1 MKNLFTF
8 LCCLFATAFT
18 INAQNTLFSD
28 DFEGGTFPAGYTMY
42 DLDGNNVTTAN
53 NFNQVYTTAWTDR
66 VTFTNDPN
74 KFISSISIYV
84 PAGTSDD
91 WVITPKISLV
101 ANTDNWLFYDVRNG
115 STQKTETYEI
125 LISTTTTNVDSFT
138 VIYAETSTPKTWT
151 SERIN
156 LDSYAGEDVYI
167 AFRNTTYDG
176 SIIVIDNI
184 SVVHSLPS
192 ADAGITNI
200 DVPMKVKA
208 GDVVDIKATIGYFGI
223 DSLGSVD
230 FNWSIDGGTVNS
242 NSING
247 LNLTFG
253 QTINRTHSG
262 KWTSTAADIGKT
274 MKLKVWTSNPNGQT
288 DENLSNDT
296 LVQEIIIGNG
306 LTVQRNLLFEEF
318 TTAGCVHCPDGHI
331 RASQLLAQNP
341 NAIAVNIHSCFG
353 SDAMTNT
360 HASNIC
366 SKIGSN
372 SAPTGMVD
380 RILYDGESHIAFG
393 RGSWIARANVR
404 SAVGSEAAISFENA
418 SYNSTTRNITFD
430 VITNFVDLVQ
440 AGDLRLSLMIVED
453 SLTGTGNGWD
463 QRNAGYNVPGYGTGN
478 PLRGYVHRHVLR
490 DIKPSTW
497 GDATVFPNKVEINKE
512 YKKNFSFT
520 LNAGYDINQ
529 VSFVAVVSYYGDND
543 KNNYTVINA
552 KEISLVDLSTGIKK
566 LSKEVH
572 RLDIYPNPTAEQT
585 NVEIGLNENT
595 NVEMVLRDI
604 TGKVVYEKSHGVMLK
619 GTHQLP
625 IDVSSFANGFYFV
638 NIKVGDAQLSRKII
652 VNK

>member
-8 LCCLFATAFT
+8 LYCLFATTFVV
-18 INAQNTLFSD
+18 NAQNVLFED
-28 DFEGGTFPAGYTMY
+28 DFQTGTFPSTKGYTLLKNDSY
-42 DLDGNNVTTAN
+42 TAQNLGNNA
-53 NFNQVYTTAWTDR
+53 AWSSVR
-66 VTFTNDPN
+66 FTNTEVTN
-74 KFISSISIYV
+74 LFMGSSCALGGSNVADRWSIL
-84 PAGTSDD
+84 
-91 WVITPKISLV
+91 PKITLDT
-101 ANTDNWLFYDVRNG
+101 ADNNWLFYVVRNG
-115 STQKTETYEI
+115 GGSNNSYEV
-125 LISTTTTNVDSFT
+125 LVSTTDQNPSSFT
-138 VIYAETSTPKTWT
+138 QIY
-151 SERIN
+151 SEANAPGSWKEVALN
-156 LDSYAGEDVYI
+156 LSGFEGEDVYI
-167 AFRNTTYDG
+167 AFRNVGYGGTIIAIDD
-176 SIIVIDNI
+176 IIVASNI
-184 SVVHSLPS
+184 AF
-192 ADAGITNI
+192 ADAE
-200 DVPMKVKA
+200 VRQL
-208 GDVVDIKATIGYFGI
+208 DVVDKATGGSPFQIKAEVVSRSS

-230 FNWSIDGGTVNS
+230 LNWSVDGGTVE
-242 NSING
+242 
-247 LNLTFG
+247 T
-253 QTINRTHSG
+253 QTITGLDLTYGQSRVLTHNKSWTPSASDVG
-262 KWTSTAADIGKT
+262 KVMT
-274 MKLKVWTSNPNGQT
+274 LKVWTSNPNGQT

-453 SLTGTGNGWD
+453 SLTGTGTGWD

-552 KEISLVDLSTGIKK
+552 KEISLVDLSTGINK

-604 TGKVVYEKSHGVMLK
+604 TGKVVYEKNHGVMLK